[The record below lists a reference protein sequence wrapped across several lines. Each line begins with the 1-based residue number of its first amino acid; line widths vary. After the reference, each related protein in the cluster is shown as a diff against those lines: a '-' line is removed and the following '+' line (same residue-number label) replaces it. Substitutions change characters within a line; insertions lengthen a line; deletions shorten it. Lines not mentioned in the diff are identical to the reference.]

1 MTTYIYA
8 YGFRTREAAELAI
21 IDEISESRVSRC
33 ENPRV
38 VSYRTKDGRK
48 RYSIILDREV

>member
-8 YGFRTREAAELAI
+8 YGYRTREAAELAI
-21 IDEISESRVSRC
+21 IDELSESRVSRC

-38 VSYRTKDGRK
+38 VAYRTKAGRK
-48 RYSIILDREV
+48 LYSIILDSEV